1 MESEGESEER
11 TAIVRGGFADRRYKE
26 RRKMR
31 KDKLEEKGCLTV
43 PEESGAESEN
53 TAAEGLPSREEEFNA
68 LITGKFKDL
77 FDKAVEEAVKANRS
91 DKKSMEK
98 EISEKASRRYEKWL
112 AEARET
118 RSVYPGFDLGAEL
131 KNEQFCELLKCG
143 VPVKSAYELI
153 HRDELFKLFAKE
165 MEENITKRILAGTLR
180 PKEAAISGSSG
191 TVIKSDAAHMS
202 KNARQEIIRRVQ
214 RGEKISF

>member
-1 MESEGESEER
+1 MKKDMMEQGREKAPEVRNAVPESAASEG
-11 TAIVRGGFADRRYKE
+11 V
-26 RRKMR
+26 
-31 KDKLEEKGCLTV
+31 
-43 PEESGAESEN
+43 
-53 TAAEGLPSREEEFNA
+53 PSREEQFNA
-68 LITGKFKDL
+68 LITGEFKDL
-77 FDKAVEEAVKANRS
+77 FDKAVEKAVKGSGTGKNI
-91 DKKSMEK
+91 E
-98 EISEKASRRYEKWL
+98 EKAARRYEKWL
-112 AEARET
+112 GEARQT
-118 RSVYPGFDLGAEL
+118 RAVYSGFDLGAEL

-153 HRDELFKLFAKE
+153 HRDELFKIFAKE

-191 TVIKSDAAHMS
+191 TVIRSDAAHMS

>member
-1 MESEGESEER
+1 MKKDMMEQGREKAPEGR
-11 TAIVRGGFADRRYKE
+11 N
-26 RRKMR
+26 
-31 KDKLEEKGCLTV
+31 TV
-43 PEESGAESEN
+43 PMSAD
-53 TAAEGLPSREEEFNA
+53 AEGVPSREEQFKA
-68 LITGKFKDL
+68 LITGEFKDL
-77 FDKAVEEAVKANRS
+77 FDKAVEEAVKRS
-91 DKKSMEK
+91 MDDKKSMEK
-98 EISEKASRRYEKWL
+98 KTLTEKANRRYEKWL
-112 AEARET
+112 GEARET

-131 KNEQFCELLKCG
+131 KNEPFCELLKCG

>member
-1 MESEGESEER
+1 MR
-11 TAIVRGGFADRRYKE
+11 T
-26 RRKMR
+26 
-31 KDKLEEKGCLTV
+31 DKPEEKGCLTA
-43 PEESGAESEN
+43 PEETDAEKEN
-53 TAAEGLPSREEEFNA
+53 AAAEGAPSREEQFNA
-68 LITGKFKDL
+68 LITGEFKDL
-77 FDKAVEEAVKANRS
+77 FDKAVEEAVKARGS
-91 DKKSMEK
+91 DKKNMEK
-98 EISEKASRRYEKWL
+98 EISEKANRRYERWL
-112 AEARET
+112 AEARQT

-153 HRDELFKLFAKE
+153 HRDELFKIFAKE

-180 PKEAAISGSSG
+180 PKEAAIAPGSG
-191 TVIKSDAAHMS
+191 TVIKSDTARMS

>member
-1 MESEGESEER
+1 MKKDMMEEGR
-11 TAIVRGGFADRRYKE
+11 
-26 RRKMR
+26 
-31 KDKLEEKGCLTV
+31 EKA
-43 PEESGAESEN
+43 PEENGAVTMSA
-53 TAAEGLPSREEEFNA
+53 AAEGMPSREEEFNA

-77 FDKAVEEAVKANRS
+77 FDKAVEEAVKASRC
-91 DKKSMEK
+91 DKKNMEK

-112 AEARET
+112 AEARQT
-118 RSVYPGFDLGAEL
+118 RSVYSGFDLGAEL

-153 HRDELFKLFAKE
+153 HRDELFKVFARE

-191 TVIKSDAAHMS
+191 TVIKSDVAHMS
-202 KNARQEIIRRVQ
+202 KNARQEIIKRVQ
-214 RGEKISF
+214 RGERISF

>member
-1 MESEGESEER
+1 MKKDMMEQGR
-11 TAIVRGGFADRRYKE
+11 
-26 RRKMR
+26 
-31 KDKLEEKGCLTV
+31 EKA
-43 PEESGAESEN
+43 PEENKAVPVG
-53 TAAEGLPSREEEFNA
+53 TAAEGVPSREDEFNA

-77 FDKAVEEAVKANRS
+77 FDKAVEEAVKNS
-91 DKKSMEK
+91 MDDKKSVENK
-98 EISEKASRRYEKWL
+98 ISEKASHCYEKWL
-112 AEARET
+112 GEARQT
-118 RSVYPGFDLGAEL
+118 RAVYPGFDLGAEL
-131 KNEQFCELLKCG
+131 KNEPFCELLKCG

>member
-1 MESEGESEER
+1 MKKDMMEQGR
-11 TAIVRGGFADRRYKE
+11 
-26 RRKMR
+26 
-31 KDKLEEKGCLTV
+31 EKAPEVGNAV
-43 PEESGAESEN
+43 PES
-53 TAAEGLPSREEEFNA
+53 AAEEGMPSREEQFNA
-68 LITGKFKDL
+68 LITGEFKDL
-77 FDKAVEEAVKANRS
+77 FDKAVEEAVKRGS
-91 DKKSMEK
+91 DRGRNIE
-98 EISEKASRRYEKWL
+98 EKAARRYEKWL
-112 AEARET
+112 GEARQT
-118 RSVYPGFDLGAEL
+118 RAVYSGFDLGAEL

-153 HRDELFKLFAKE
+153 HRDELFKIFAKE

>member
-1 MESEGESEER
+1 ME
-11 TAIVRGGFADRRYKE
+11 
-26 RRKMR
+26 
-31 KDKLEEKGCLTV
+31 KDKMKEKGCLTA
-43 PEESGAESEN
+43 PGETGAGAQSA
-53 TAAEGLPSREEEFNA
+53 AAEGVPSREEKFKA
-68 LITGKFKDL
+68 LITGEYKDL
-77 FDKAVEEAVKANRS
+77 FAKAVEEAVKTGNNNI
-91 DKKSMEK
+91 KNIE
-98 EISEKASRRYEKWL
+98 EKAAKRYEKWL
-112 AEARET
+112 GEARQT
-118 RSVYPGFDLGAEL
+118 RSVYPGFDLGGEL

-143 VPVKSAYELI
+143 VPMKSAYELI
-153 HRDELFKLFAKE
+153 HRDELFKIFAKE

>member
-1 MESEGESEER
+1 MVKTIPYIELQN
-11 TAIVRGGFADRRYKE
+11 KE
-26 RRKMR
+26 RSKMK
-31 KDKLEEKGCLTV
+31 KDMMEQGHEKV
-43 PEESGAESEN
+43 PEGRNAVPMSAD
-53 TAAEGLPSREEEFNA
+53 AEGVPSREEQFNA
-68 LITGKFKDL
+68 LITGEFKDL
-77 FDKAVEEAVKANRS
+77 FDKAVEEAVKARGS
-91 DKKSMEK
+91 DKKNMEK
-98 EISEKASRRYEKWL
+98 EISEKANRRYEKWL
-112 AEARET
+112 TEARQT

-131 KNEQFCELLKCG
+131 KNEPFCELLKCG
-143 VPVKSAYELI
+143 VPVKSAYELV
-153 HRDELFKLFAKE
+153 HRDELFKIFARE